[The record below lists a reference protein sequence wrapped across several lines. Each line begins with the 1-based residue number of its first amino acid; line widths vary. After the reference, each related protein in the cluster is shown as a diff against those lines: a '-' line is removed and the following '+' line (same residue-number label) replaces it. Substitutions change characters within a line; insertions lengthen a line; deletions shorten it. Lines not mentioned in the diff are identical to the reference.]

1 MVSEDSVSTEASTV
15 KSGLTP
21 QQIQQFKDDGF
32 LIIRDLLPHEAIQP
46 LIDELSQGVDKAT
59 DEAVKQ
65 GVLDP
70 AHTFDN
76 APFETR
82 LAQVCKACTE
92 PDWVWH
98 NYFSSQ
104 KPRTAGMFILR
115 TAPALLDVVESLM
128 GPEILAHPQF
138 NYRAKLPDQDLT
150 VIPWHQDLAYLRP
163 EEAGDTLVVNFW
175 IPLVDATV
183 TNGCMEVMRGSHRLG
198 LLPHSHLIST
208 PGHKGGKG
216 IPDPDLP
223 SCEVVAGEVAVGDVL
238 MTTERLVHRSIPNR
252 SDTVRWSVDTRYNQ
266 IGLPT
271 GRESVPGFI
280 ARSHKQ
286 PERVAQSH
294 HDWNRLFEN

>member
-1 MVSEDSVSTEASTV
+1 MVPEDSDSTKTSTV
-15 KSGLTP
+15 KNGLTP
-21 QQIQQFKDDGF
+21 QQIQQFKADGF
-32 LIIRDLLPHEAIQP
+32 LIIRDLLPREAVQP
-46 LIDELSQGVDKAT
+46 LINELAQGVDKAT
-59 DEAVKQ
+59 KEAVKQ

-70 AHTFDN
+70 GNTFDD

-98 NYFSSQ
+98 HYFSSQ
-104 KPRTAGMFILR
+104 KPRTAGMFTLR
-115 TAPALLDVVESLM
+115 TAPVLLDVVESLM
-128 GPEILAHPQF
+128 GSEILVHPQF
-138 NYRAKLPDQDLT
+138 SCRAKLPDQDLT

-183 TNGCMEVMRGSHRLG
+183 ANGCMEVMRGSHRLG
-198 LLPHSHLIST
+198 LLPHSRLILM

-223 SCEVVAGEVAVGDVL
+223 PCEVVAGEVDVGDVL

-271 GRESVPGFI
+271 GRENVPGFI
-280 ARSHKQ
+280 ARSHKH

-294 HDWNRLFEN
+294 HDWNRLFED

>member
-1 MVSEDSVSTEASTV
+1 MVLESSASTV

-32 LIIRDLLPHEAIQP
+32 LIIRDLLPRESVQR
-46 LIDELSQGVDKAT
+46 LIDELTQRVDEAT

-70 AHTFDN
+70 ENRFGN

-92 PDWVWH
+92 QDWVWH
-98 NYFSSQ
+98 HYFSSQ
-104 KPRTAGMFILR
+104 KPTTAGMFTLR

-138 NYRAKLPDQDLT
+138 SCRAKLPDQDLT

-163 EEAGDTLVVNFW
+163 EEARDTLVVNFW

-183 TNGCMEVMRGSHRLG
+183 TNGCMEMMRGSHRLG
-198 LLPHSHLIST
+198 LLPHSRLIST

-216 IPDPDLP
+216 ILATDLP
-223 SCEVVAGEVAVGDVL
+223 PCEVIAGEVDVGDVL

-271 GRESVPGFI
+271 GRKSVPGFI
-280 ARSHKQ
+280 ARSHKH